1 MELTTKLE
9 IFATVLAETDDQ
21 SAAYRAMNPKTKGTS
36 ESIWQMA
43 SVVASKLEVISR
55 VAELKAITKKIAEKE
70 FEITQE
76 RVLLEIARLAFHD
89 PRKVF
94 DEDNNMLA
102 VQDWPDEVAA
112 AIASIKVIETKSG
125 DEDSTSQLKE
135 IKFWDKGKQ
144 IELAAKKLGMLTDK
158 LKVEVDDSVDRLS
171 EDDLVKRIAIANAR
185 IKELTA

>member
-9 IFATVLAETDDQ
+9 TFAIVLAETDDQ
-21 SAAYRAMNPKTKGTS
+21 AEAYRAMVPNTKAKP
-36 ESIWQMA
+36 ESIWVSA
-43 SVVASKLEVISR
+43 SRFANDPKVKLR
-55 VAELKAITKKIAEKE
+55 VAELKAIAKKIAEDK

-94 DEDNNMLA
+94 DADNNMLS

-112 AIASIKVIETKSG
+112 AISSIKVIETKTG
-125 DEDSTSQLKE
+125 DKDTVSQLKE

-158 LKVEVDDSVDRLS
+158 LKVEVDDNVDRLS
-171 EDDLVKRIAIANAR
+171 ENELVNRIAIANAR
-185 IKELTA
+185 IKELTT

>member
-1 MELTTKLE
+1 MALKTKLE
-9 IFATVLAETDDQ
+9 TFARVLAETDDQ
-21 SAAYRAMNPKTKGTS
+21 SAAYRAMIPDTKAKP
-36 ESIWQMA
+36 ESIWTKA
-43 SVVASKLEVISR
+43 GVIAKRVEVKSR
-55 VAELKAITKKIAEKE
+55 VAEFKAIIKKKAEKE

-94 DEDNNMLA
+94 DEENNMLA

-112 AIASIKVIETKSG
+112 AISSIKVIETKTG
-125 DEDSTSQLKE
+125 DEDTTSQLKE

-158 LKVEVDDSVDRLS
+158 LKVEVDDNVDRLS
-171 EDDLVKRIAIANAR
+171 ENELVNRIAIANAR
-185 IKELTA
+185 IKELTT